1 MYFLILILFFFLD
14 HIHSTVTV
22 SRPTYLLQHLWFS
35 GSSPLILSHPHC
47 CAIQALNFAQYI
59 PLANSP
65 DAPLP
70 VRTAGEVAY
79 QTIDCWVYYLNYV
92 HVYGCHLV

>member
-1 MYFLILILFFFLD
+1 MYFLILFFFLD
-14 HIHSTVTV
+14 HIHSTVNV

-35 GSSPLILSHPHC
+35 GSSLLILSHPHC
-47 CAIQALNFAQYI
+47 CAIQA
-59 PLANSP
+59 NSL

-92 HVYGCHLV
+92 HRYGFHLV